1 MDEDEIAD
9 IVETLTNEEKH
20 VLQALEETGE
30 IEPEDLLA
38 VSDLEELVE
47 VMNAASWLESKG
59 LVRQTEDVQ
68 RVYRLTDEGTHCIE
82 NDLPER
88 RALRVLDGKGGECPM
103 QTLTTHPTLEE
114 HERGVA
120 IGQLK
125 SKHLAEIDQGT
136 IRLTDAG
143 REAVEGRLPEEPILE
158 RLHEGE
164 ATEAELATIDPE
176 GLEHFTSRPDLFNKR
191 DEAIRQARLTSK
203 GEKLLDATELE
214 ITEQITQLTPEIL
227 QSGAWRDAEIRSY
240 DVKAFASAEHPGKRH
255 PMRDIVE
262 KIRRIY
268 LDMGFHELGGHYART
283 AFWNLDALFIPQDH
297 PAREMQDTF
306 YLADPHAEAD
316 LDDPDTVA
324 KVEAVHEAGGDTG
337 SKGWGGDWSH
347 DEARRVLLRTH
358 TTVDTITRLA
368 QNPEAPQ
375 RVFEVGRVF
384 RKEKIDA
391 THLPEFHQVEGIVVE
406 EEASLDMLVGLLET
420 FYEKMG
426 FDDVRVRPAYFPYTE
441 PSLEVEVDYNGEWL
455 EMGGAGI
462 FRPEVTEPLGVDV
475 PVLAWG
481 LGLERLAMVVLGLDD
496 IRDLYMSDV
505 EWLREEPM
513 LW

>member
-9 IVETLTNEEKH
+9 VVETLTNEEKH
-20 VLQALEETGE
+20 VLDALRETGE
-30 IEPEDLLA
+30 IQPEDLVAETEL
-38 VSDLEELVE
+38 DELVE
-47 VMNAASWLESKG
+47 VMNASSWLESKG
-59 LVRQTEDVQ
+59 LVRQDENV
-68 RVYRLTDEGTHCIE
+68 RRMFRLTDEGRHCVANE
-82 NDLPER
+82 LPER
-88 RALRVLDGKGGECPM
+88 RALRVLSEAGGECPM
-103 QTLTTHPTLEE
+103 QTLTTHETLEE

-125 SKHLAEIDQGT
+125 SKHLVEIDQGT
-136 IRLTDAG
+136 IRLTEAGEDAADG
-143 REAVEGRLPEEPILE
+143 QLPEEPILA
-158 RLHEGE
+158 RLAEGE
-164 ATEAELATIDPE
+164 ASEEELRGIEED
-176 GLEHFTSRPDLFNKR
+176 GFEHFATRPDLFNKR
-191 DEAIRQARLTSK
+191 DEAIRSVRLTSE
-203 GEKLLDATELE
+203 GSQVAARDLA

-227 QSGAWRDAEIRSY
+227 QSGAWKDADIRSY

-255 PMRDIVE
+255 PMRDIIE

-268 LDMGFHELGGHYART
+268 LDMGFHELGGHYARS
-283 AFWNLDALFIPQDH
+283 AFCNLDALFIPQDH

-306 YLADPHAEAD
+306 YLADPHDETD
-316 LDDPDTVA
+316 LNDPEVVE

-337 SKGWGGDWSH
+337 SKGWGGDWSRE
-347 DEARRVLLRTH
+347 EARRTLLRTH

-375 RVFEVGRVF
+375 RVFEIGRVF

-406 EEASLDMLVGLLET
+406 EDASLDMLVGLLET

-441 PSLEVEVDYNGEWL
+441 PSLEVEVVYNDEWL

-513 LW
+513 RW

>member
-1 MDEDEIAD
+1 MDEDEIAET
-9 IVETLTNEEKH
+9 IETLTNEEKH
-20 VLQALEETGE
+20 LLNALRETGE
-30 IEPEDLLA
+30 IQPEDLVAETEL
-38 VSDLEELVE
+38 DELVE
-47 VMNAASWLESKG
+47 VMNAASWLEAKD
-59 LVRQTEDVQ
+59 LVRQTENV
-68 RVYRLTDEGTHCIE
+68 RRMFRLTDEGRHCVE
-82 NDLPER
+82 NELPER
-88 RALRVLDGKGGECPM
+88 RALRVLTEAGGEGPM
-103 QTLTTHPTLEE
+103 QQLTTHESLEE

-125 SKHLAEIDQGT
+125 AKQLVEIDQGT

-143 REAVEGRLPEEPILE
+143 HEAADGELPEEPIIRRLAEDEASETELE
-158 RLHEGE
+158 
-164 ATEAELATIDPE
+164 ELAPE
-176 GLEHFTSRPDLFNKR
+176 GFEHFTQRPDLFNKR
-191 DEAIRQARLTSK
+191 DEALRRVRLTSK
-203 GEKLLDATELE
+203 GEEVAARELA

-227 QSGAWRDAEIRSY
+227 QSGAWKDAEIRSY
-240 DVKAFASAEHPGKRH
+240 DVKAFASAAHPGKRH

-306 YLADPHAEAD
+306 YLADPDERAD
-316 LDDPDTVA
+316 LEDRETVE

-337 SKGWGGDWSH
+337 SKGWGSDWS
-347 DEARRVLLRTH
+347 EAEAERVLLRTH

-375 RVFEVGRVF
+375 RVFEIGRVF

-406 EEASLDMLVGLLET
+406 EDASLDVLVGLLET

-441 PSLEVEVDYNGEWL
+441 PSLEVEVVYNDEWL
-455 EMGGAGI
+455 ELGGAGI
-462 FRPEVTEPLGVDV
+462 FRPEVTEPLGVDH

-481 LGLERLAMVVLGLDD
+481 LGLERLAMAVLGLDD

-505 EWLREEPM
+505 DWLREEPM
-513 LW
+513 IW